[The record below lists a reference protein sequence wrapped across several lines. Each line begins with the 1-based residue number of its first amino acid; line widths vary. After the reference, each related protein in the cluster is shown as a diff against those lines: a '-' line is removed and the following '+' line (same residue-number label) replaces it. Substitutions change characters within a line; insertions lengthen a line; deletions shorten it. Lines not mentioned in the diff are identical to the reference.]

1 LRLLLCAAERMP
13 HPARFSV
20 APIQT
25 ENMMSSIRNIAV
37 ALAVVGA
44 AAGASAQTTTTTTTT
59 TVERTGPLQLTPQQ
73 RTTVYRTVTR
83 ERRVTPAAPTT
94 TTVITPAAPVEEIVV
109 GRRVPSSVTLSPFPQ
124 PVVVET
130 PALQRYRYYYVN
142 NRLVLVDPMTSEVV
156 DILDQ

>member
-1 LRLLLCAAERMP
+1 MAL
-13 HPARFSV
+13 
-20 APIQT
+20 
-25 ENMMSSIRNIAV
+25 
-37 ALAVVGA
+37 ALAVVGT

-94 TTVITPAAPVEEIVV
+94 TTTVVTPAVPVEEVVV

-142 NRLVLVDPMTSEVV
+142 NRLVLVDPLTSEVV